1 MSTGMQTAGHDPRSY
16 VARCGF
22 FTQRPD
28 VVEEYLWGLGLPT
41 AAERV
46 FWFHWREGMRSGDWC
61 SSVPIKVV
69 AARCRLDVSTVT
81 RAYQVLKSHQLIQ
94 RESSGRDPNNPFQQ
108 ATAVTEVRLPRELVT
123 QLSRMPKR
131 FAAKAAERPTAP
143 VERPAPA
150 PQPVTQP
157 AALDRPPPSR
167 ILVTSLIRKLHGED
181 TRAFMAAMNTRAGK
195 MTFSPACTHTDAEKS
210 VLNEWLAYMA
220 SKPAEAPRREAP
232 APLPPAAQ
240 VGPRRLSMI
249 ELARLQ
255 AKVRDVVAGNN
266 APEVMRQVAW
276 SMQFGALRRYP
287 PAMALNIAAK
297 KLREGCW
304 SRPNRMP
311 PNWTFLA
318 AVPGLCGAA

>member
-1 MSTGMQTAGHDPRSY
+1 MSAEMPNAGHDPRSY
-16 VARCGF
+16 VARYGF

-28 VVEEYLWGLGLPT
+28 VVEEYLWELGLPT

-69 AARCRLDVSTVT
+69 AARCKLDVSTVT

-108 ATAVTEVRLPRELVT
+108 ATAVTEVRLPRALVT

-131 FAAKAAERPTAP
+131 FAAKATERPVAR

-150 PQPVTQP
+150 PQPAV
-157 AALDRPPPSR
+157 LDRPAPSR
-167 ILVTSLIRKLHGED
+167 NLVTSLIRKLRGAD
-181 TRAFMAAMNTRAGK
+181 SRAFMAALNARAAS
-195 MTFSPACTHTDAEKS
+195 MAFSPTCSLTDAERS
-210 VLNEWLAYMA
+210 VLNEWLAHLA
-220 SKPAEAPRREAP
+220 RQPVEAPRREAP

-255 AKVRDVVAGNN
+255 AKVRDVVVGAE

-287 PAMALNIAAK
+287 PAMALNVAAK

-304 SRPNRMP
+304 SRPNKMP

>member
-1 MSTGMQTAGHDPRSY
+1 MSTGMHNGNAGHDPRSY
-16 VARCGF
+16 VAAKGF

-28 VVEEYLWGLGLPT
+28 VIEEYLWDLGLPT

-81 RAYQVLKSHQLIQ
+81 RAYQVLKAHQLIH

-131 FAAKAAERPTAP
+131 FSDRAVRPVEKAEVRPAP
-143 VERPAPA
+143 MPAGLERPAP
-150 PQPVTQP
+150 
-157 AALDRPPPSR
+157 SR
-167 ILVTSLIRKLHGED
+167 SLVTALIRKLRGED
-181 TRAFMAAMNTRAGK
+181 SRAFMAAMNAK
-195 MTFSPACTHTDAEKS
+195 ASSVTFSPACPLTDTEKS
-210 VLNEWLAYMA
+210 VLNEWLAHLA
-220 SKPAEAPRREAP
+220 RQPAEEPRREAP

-240 VGPRRLSMI
+240 TGPRRLSMI

-255 AKVRDVVAGNN
+255 AKVRDVVAGSD
-266 APEVMRQVAW
+266 APDAIRQVAW
-276 SMQFGALRRYP
+276 SVQYGALRRYP

-304 SRPNRMP
+304 TRPNRMP
-311 PNWTFLA
+311 PNWTFLT

>member
-1 MSTGMQTAGHDPRSY
+1 MSTGMQNAGHDPRSY

-28 VVEEYLWGLGLPT
+28 VVEEYLWELGLPT

-131 FAAKAAERPTAP
+131 FAAKAAERPAVK
-143 VERPAPA
+143 VEPPAPA
-150 PQPVTQP
+150 SQSAV
-157 AALDRPPPSR
+157 DRPPPSR
-167 ILVTSLIRKLHGED
+167 NLVSALIRKLQGED

-195 MTFSPACTHTDAEKS
+195 MAFSPTCTHTDAEKA
-210 VLNEWLAYMA
+210 VLNEWLTYVA
-220 SKPAEAPRREAP
+220 SKPVEEPRREPP
-232 APLPPAAQ
+232 APLLPAAQ
-240 VGPRRLSMI
+240 LGPRRLSMI

-255 AKVRDVVAGNN
+255 AKVRDVVAGSD

-311 PNWTFLA
+311 PNWTFLT